1 VFGMGTGVALPLW
14 PPNSTYKL
22 DMEKV
27 MYRCAAYWIKR
38 PVYSTYTRLHMPEL
52 QHRLSILPRKTTFRV
67 HKNGLAGTR
76 TQGLCLAK
84 AAIFQLIYKPERD
97 ERSIKDL
104 RFEDLIGFNRTDKSS
119 SDRKELLAPLKDE
132 RDFCNSTH
140 TTTLCEGQIEGISCI

>member
-1 VFGMGTGVALPLW
+1 
-14 PPNSTYKL
+14 
-22 DMEKV
+22 
-27 MYRCAAYWIKR
+27 
-38 PVYSTYTRLHMPEL
+38 MPEL

-104 RFEDLIGFNRTDKSS
+104 RFEDLIGLSAS
-119 SDRKELLAPLKDE
+119 
-132 RDFCNSTH
+132 
-140 TTTLCEGQIEGISCI
+140 GW